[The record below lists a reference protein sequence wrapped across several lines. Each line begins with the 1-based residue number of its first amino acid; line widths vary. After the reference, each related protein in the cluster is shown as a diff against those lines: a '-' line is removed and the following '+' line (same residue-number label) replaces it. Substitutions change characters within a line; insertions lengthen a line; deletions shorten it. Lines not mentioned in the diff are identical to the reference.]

1 MHIYYIFNHFVLC
14 NHKACLRMNNDKFI
28 GKYII
33 ISNMVQQEMHLFEN
47 YIFVALD
54 GGIVMMFGVG
64 SHGFLPI

>member
-1 MHIYYIFNHFVLC
+1 
-14 NHKACLRMNNDKFI
+14 MNNDKFI